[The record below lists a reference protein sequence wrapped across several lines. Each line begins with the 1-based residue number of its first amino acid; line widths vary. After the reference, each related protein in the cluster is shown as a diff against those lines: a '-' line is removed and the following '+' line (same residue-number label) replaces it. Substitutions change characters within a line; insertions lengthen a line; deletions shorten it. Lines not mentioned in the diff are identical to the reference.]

1 MATEKFFGFNE
12 DGALKRLKGRI
23 VRFLDNED
31 PSGSDKSAIR
41 TSLEVSPDAAG
52 LVQADVGTA
61 PNEIPVNGMLGDM
74 AYQSAEGIS
83 VARAEVESTT
93 GTGSTQALTV
103 TDGTNTHFSVDE
115 NGKTVIGPATTGRTL
130 TVAMPDNSGGAVVVE
145 EGSNEYLRIN
155 TTNGSEAVVIP
166 TGKVGIGTSSPSTN
180 LHLYSNSRVDTR
192 IERNSTSAG
201 EIGKLEFSA
210 KDSASNVTSYVL
222 ILANSTVTT
231 NGSEEGK
238 LSVQVAGGSG
248 YGITAAEFTK
258 AGIVMGSGKGIDFG
272 AVASG
277 TGTVTPTTGGLLDD
291 YETGT
296 WTPVFAPDS
305 GSFATATTH
314 VNSAKYTKIGN
325 VVTANCYI
333 RSDGT
338 LDTTGGSGT
347 VQIHGLPF
355 TSAANSSISVSVG
368 YAYGWSAA
376 PAGGYVMG
384 NNNKILLTKRYSTT
398 DGHLIGGSVSDL
410 NTSGGSNNQIMI
422 SVTYQ
427 TA

>member
-1 MATEKFFGFNE
+1 MATEKFFVFNE

-41 TSLEVSPDAAG
+41 TSLEVSPDAEG
-52 LVQADVGTA
+52 LVQADIGTA

-74 AYQSAEGIS
+74 AYQSSEGIS

>member
-1 MATEKFFGFNE
+1 
-12 DGALKRLKGRI
+12 
-23 VRFLDNED
+23 
-31 PSGSDKSAIR
+31 
-41 TSLEVSPDAAG
+41 
-52 LVQADVGTA
+52 
-61 PNEIPVNGMLGDM
+61 
-74 AYQSAEGIS
+74 
-83 VARAEVESTT
+83 
-93 GTGSTQALTV
+93 
-103 TDGTNTHFSVDE
+103 
-115 NGKTVIGPATTGRTL
+115 
-130 TVAMPDNSGGAVVVE
+130 MPDNSGGAVVVE